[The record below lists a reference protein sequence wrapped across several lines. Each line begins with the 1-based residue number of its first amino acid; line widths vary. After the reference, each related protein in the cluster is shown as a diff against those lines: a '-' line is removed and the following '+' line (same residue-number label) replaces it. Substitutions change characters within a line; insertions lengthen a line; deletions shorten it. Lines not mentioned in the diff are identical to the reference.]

1 MSLLLLLLLVDV
13 LFPMDDDD
21 DERNN
26 NNRIVRCRI
35 HNHQTAKQTGSKRQ
49 FNDTCMLVEV
59 VVVLVVMDGTEPVVL
74 VSIVVVYRK

>member
-1 MSLLLLLLLVDV
+1 MLLLLLLVDV

-26 NNRIVRCRI
+26 NNRIVRCRN

-59 VVVLVVMDGTEPVVL
+59 VVLVLVVMDGTEPVVL